1 MVIVMCSA
9 SSVMALGSDVRDI
22 LELEGADE
30 KDEFITKEAL
40 FSDPK
45 KVFILFFW
53 ICYHMLVFHS
63 DGCIRR
69 CMPVSDT

>member
-1 MVIVMCSA
+1 
-9 SSVMALGSDVRDI
+9 MALGSDVRDI

-45 KVFILFFW
+45 KVFIFTKW
-53 ICYHMLVFHS
+53 
-63 DGCIRR
+63 
-69 CMPVSDT
+69 

>member
-1 MVIVMCSA
+1 
-9 SSVMALGSDVRDI
+9 MALGSDVRDI

-45 KVFILFFW
+45 KVFFNNGCLAAVRIL
-53 ICYHMLVFHS
+53 V
-63 DGCIRR
+63 
-69 CMPVSDT
+69 V

>member
-1 MVIVMCSA
+1 
-9 SSVMALGSDVRDI
+9 MALGSDVRDI

-45 KVFILFFW
+45 KVFIFVFG
-53 ICYHMLVFHS
+53 LV
-63 DGCIRR
+63 IIYWQQ
-69 CMPVSDT
+69 

>member
-1 MVIVMCSA
+1 
-9 SSVMALGSDVRDI
+9 MALGSDVRDI

-45 KVFILFFW
+45 KVFNLFSRLAVIRQNFW
-53 ICYHMLVFHS
+53 
-63 DGCIRR
+63 
-69 CMPVSDT
+69 

>member
-1 MVIVMCSA
+1 
-9 SSVMALGSDVRDI
+9 MALGSDVRDI

-45 KVFILFFW
+45 KVFIFTARAIALQAL
-53 ICYHMLVFHS
+53 Y
-63 DGCIRR
+63 
-69 CMPVSDT
+69 

>member
-1 MVIVMCSA
+1 
-9 SSVMALGSDVRDI
+9 MALGSDVRDI

-45 KVFILFFW
+45 KVFCLFLKVFA
-53 ICYHMLVFHS
+53 MTLVVHN
-63 DGCIRR
+63 DGCVQIFLLL
-69 CMPVSDT
+69 SFD

>member
-1 MVIVMCSA
+1 
-9 SSVMALGSDVRDI
+9 MALGSDVRDI

-45 KVFILFFW
+45 KVFILFSRLAVIRQNFW
-53 ICYHMLVFHS
+53 
-63 DGCIRR
+63 
-69 CMPVSDT
+69 